1 MIAAKGHSLF
11 TPEPHYIPGYAGFY
25 PQLRYQVGYT
35 YGRTTAKILTDP
47 TVNKS
52 PCSVLAP
59 ISKPKFIEDFSHD
72 KTSHAQWMDENQP
85 HFPHYSGF
93 QPFKDF
99 EIRGHYIPCETD
111 QHGITMPESNQ
122 YALPSDTV
130 GETMPYP
137 PHPPCPPGRKA
148 NEPEVGHPGLR
159 LAYGKE
165 GWKTSPPLQKDAEVP
180 GFTQQ
185 YHFRRDVYAPQP
197 PQPETLDIGRFEK
210 LPKLDKPNLI
220 QHKAISGYAGFVP
233 RFTWVMGVNY
243 RDGVQQA
250 MDEFDKSQF
259 LIRNPVYALGE
270 RLPRQHWPD
279 TKVYH
284 SQGLIPFYT
293 GFIPTLRH
301 TYGLTFGSS
310 TRKAYQKEQKR
321 RNNAL

>member
-1 MIAAKGHSLF
+1 MIATKSHSLF

-35 YGRTTAKILTDP
+35 YGRTTAQVLTDP

-59 ISKPKFIEDFSHD
+59 LSKPKFIEDYSQGR
-72 KTSHAQWMDENQP
+72 TNHAKYMDANQP
-85 HFPHYSGF
+85 YIPHYTGF

-99 EIRGHYIPCETD
+99 EIRGHYPFLGTEQRNMPMPDSDRYMPSTGT
-111 QHGITMPESNQ
+111 GI
-122 YALPSDTV
+122 
-130 GETMPYP
+130 ETMPYHP
-137 PHPPCPPGRKA
+137 YPPCPPSKKV
-148 NEPEVGHPGLR
+148 NEPEFGHPGLR

-165 GWKTSPPLQKDAEVP
+165 GWKTPPSLQKAPVYP
-180 GFTQQ
+180 QLH
-185 YHFRRDVYAPQP
+185 HFRRDVYPPLQPQT
-197 PQPETLDIGRFEK
+197 ETLDVGRFER

-233 RFTWVMGVNY
+233 RFTWVMGMNY

-270 RLPRQHWPD
+270 RLPKQHWPD

-293 GFIPTLRH
+293 GFIPSIFETNLWFNIWQQ
-301 TYGLTFGSS
+301 YSQSLS
-310 TRKAYQKEQKR
+310 K
-321 RNNAL
+321 

>member
-1 MIAAKGHSLF
+1 MLATKSHSLF

-35 YGRTTAKILTDP
+35 YGRTTAQVLTDP

-59 ISKPKFIEDFSHD
+59 LTKPKFIEDFSQN
-72 KTSHAQWMDENQP
+72 KTSHAQHMDANQP
-85 HFPHYSGF
+85 YIPHHTGF

-99 EIRGHYIPCETD
+99 EVKGHYPPLGSE
-111 QHGITMPESNQ
+111 QHGTEQYGTPVPECNQ
-122 YALPSDTV
+122 CMLST
-130 GETMPYP
+130 GKGTETMPYP
-137 PHPPCPPGRKA
+137 PHPPQPPCLPCEKA
-148 NEPEVGHPGLR
+148 KEPDFGHPGLR

-165 GWKTSPPLQKDAEVP
+165 GWKTSPSLDKTPVYPQLH
-180 GFTQQ
+180 
-185 YHFRRDVYAPQP
+185 HFGKDVYP
-197 PQPETLDIGRFEK
+197 PLPSQTETLDVGRFER
-210 LPKLDKPNLI
+210 LPKLDKPDLI

-233 RFTWVMGVNY
+233 RFTWVMGMNY

-270 RLPRQHWPD
+270 RLPKQHWPD

-293 GFIPTLRH
+293 GFVPSIFERDLWFNIWQQYSQSLP
-301 TYGLTFGSS
+301 
-310 TRKAYQKEQKR
+310 K
-321 RNNAL
+321 

>member
-1 MIAAKGHSLF
+1 MIATKNHSLF

-35 YGRTTAKILTDP
+35 YGQSTAQVLTDP

-59 ISKPKFIEDFSHD
+59 LSKPKFIEDFSQN
-72 KTSHAQWMDENQP
+72 KISHAQYMDANQP
-85 HFPHYSGF
+85 YIPHYTGF

-99 EIRGHYIPCETD
+99 EVRGHYPPLGTE
-111 QHGITMPESNQ
+111 QHGTPVPDSNQ
-122 YALPSDTV
+122 HMLSPGIGT
-130 GETMPYP
+130 ETMPYP
-137 PHPPCPPGRKA
+137 PYPPCPPGKKVSK
-148 NEPEVGHPGLR
+148 PEFGHPGFQ
-159 LAYGKE
+159 LARGKE
-165 GWKTSPPLQKDAEVP
+165 GWKTSPSLDKAPVSPQL
-180 GFTQQ
+180 
-185 YHFRRDVYAPQP
+185 YHFRRDVYPPLP
-197 PQPETLDIGRFEK
+197 PQTETLDVGRFER

-233 RFTWVMGVNY
+233 GFTWVTGMNY

-250 MDEFDKSQF
+250 LDEFNKSQF
-259 LIRNPVYALGE
+259 LIRNPVYAVGE
-270 RLPRQHWPD
+270 RLPKQHWPD

-293 GFIPTLRH
+293 GFIPTVRQ

-310 TRKAYQKEQKR
+310 TRKAYRKEQKR
-321 RNNAL
+321 RHNAL

>member
-1 MIAAKGHSLF
+1 MIAAKNHSLF

-35 YGRTTAKILTDP
+35 YGRTTAQVLTDP

-59 ISKPKFIEDFSHD
+59 LSKPKFIEDSSQN
-72 KTSHAQWMDENQP
+72 KISHAQYMDENQP
-85 HFPHYSGF
+85 YIPHYTGS

-99 EIRGHYIPCETD
+99 EVRGHYPPLGTELHGTPVTD
-111 QHGITMPESNQ
+111 SSGYMFSTG
-122 YALPSDTV
+122 T
-130 GETMPYP
+130 GTETMPYP
-137 PHPPCPPGRKA
+137 PYPPCPPGKV
-148 NEPEVGHPGLR
+148 NEPEFGHPGLR

-165 GWKTSPPLQKDAEVP
+165 GWKTSPSLDKTPVYPQLH
-180 GFTQQ
+180 
-185 YHFRRDVYAPQP
+185 HFRRDVYPSLP
-197 PQPETLDIGRFEK
+197 PQTETLDVGRFER

-233 RFTWVMGVNY
+233 RFTWVMGMNY

-250 MDEFDKSQF
+250 MDEFDRSQF
-259 LIRNPVYALGE
+259 LIRNPVYPLGE
-270 RLPRQHWPD
+270 RLPKQHWPD

-293 GFIPTLRH
+293 GFIPSIFERDLWFNIWQQ
-301 TYGLTFGSS
+301 YSQSLP
-310 TRKAYQKEQKR
+310 K
-321 RNNAL
+321 